1 MYIITFKQ
9 INPQKEEEINYFIKK
24 LNKKYF
30 DLFKYIL
37 NMNEICFEL
46 VLFLKLFVDIFLI
59 DNISTIYVFLSI
71 IIYTICIYNIY
82 LKYYVNINIDDDNN
96 MIARRRF
103 RNNFE

>member
-1 MYIITFKQ
+1 
-9 INPQKEEEINYFIKK
+9 
-24 LNKKYF
+24 
-30 DLFKYIL
+30 
-37 NMNEICFEL
+37 MNEICFEL

-59 DNISTIYVFLSI
+59 DNISTTYVFLSI

>member
-9 INPQKEEEINYFIKK
+9 IHPQKEEELNYFIKK
-24 LNKKYF
+24 LNKKNF
-30 DLFKYIL
+30 DLFQYIL
-37 NMNEICFEL
+37 NMDEICFEL

-59 DNISTIYVFLSI
+59 DNISTTYVFLSI

-82 LKYYVNINIDDDNN
+82 LKYYVNINIDNDNN